1 MEEEA
6 GASGWM
12 LSSNK
17 DIVDSWVRPFSNV
30 RRVESLFIVVR
41 GGIGRRRGVVSGG
54 RVMRR
59 MKRRVKMRVEA
70 EYGTTHVIM

>member
-30 RRVESLFIVVR
+30 RRVESLFIVVS
-41 GGIGRRRGVVSGG
+41 GGGGRRRGVVRGG

-70 EYGTTHVIM
+70 EYGTTYDR